1 MGPPSLPHEQYEMSA
16 GFDDNESIEQA
27 TIESSS
33 MIADEDMLQMSQHG
47 GRKRKRGNEA
57 AIMSIAE
64 QEHIIYG
71 DQLLDYFLTK
81 GDASLAV
88 PIDPPEPPAHFQVD
102 RPIDDSGNTALH
114 WACSMGD
121 LEIVQ
126 DLLRRGADGKALTIH
141 EETPLVRA
149 VLFTNNYEKR
159 TFPALVDLLLDT
171 ISFRDW
177 FGATLFHHI
186 AQTTRRETK
195 GKSAKY
201 YCEVVLDKLYKTC
214 SQDEIDLLLSCQDDN
229 GDTAALVAARNGALR
244 VVNTLITH
252 CPRSANLMN
261 KKGETVIS
269 ISQLSHRQEHD
280 NPPAPSSVTMA
291 NDQADGA
298 GGNPIPS
305 DHQSLALPVDNAVT
319 SELLSKIGVIMSEA
333 NKKLAVTY
341 GNSKLI
347 QQDSNDVANP
357 EALYEQLESDRQKIQ
372 SQVAALT
379 ANEAEHEASEIQ
391 FGRYEKVRT
400 KYESL
405 LEQVQHRRI
414 SSQLNKGVPVEASE
428 AEPSSLSQEELV
440 ERFTLARALV
450 TAQKTRR
457 NAVKD
462 LAQQTADAGVST
474 KFDVHRKLVALA
486 TGLKE
491 EELDPMA
498 AELAE
503 TLEFDRMDGK
513 GPSPELENKQLPSQK
528 DAATIPPRSGAAAM
542 DA

>member
-1 MGPPSLPHEQYEMSA
+1 
-16 GFDDNESIEQA
+16 
-27 TIESSS
+27 
-33 MIADEDMLQMSQHG
+33 
-47 GRKRKRGNEA
+47 
-57 AIMSIAE
+57 
-64 QEHIIYG
+64 
-71 DQLLDYFLTK
+71 
-81 GDASLAV
+81 
-88 PIDPPEPPAHFQVD
+88 
-102 RPIDDSGNTALH
+102 
-114 WACSMGD
+114 
-121 LEIVQ
+121 
-126 DLLRRGADGKALTIH
+126 
-141 EETPLVRA
+141 
-149 VLFTNNYEKR
+149 
-159 TFPALVDLLLDT
+159 
-171 ISFRDW
+171 
-177 FGATLFHHI
+177 
-186 AQTTRRETK
+186 
-195 GKSAKY
+195 
-201 YCEVVLDKLYKTC
+201 
-214 SQDEIDLLLSCQDDN
+214 
-229 GDTAALVAARNGALR
+229 
-244 VVNTLITH
+244 
-252 CPRSANLMN
+252 MN

-291 NDQADGA
+291 NDQADGP
-298 GGNPIPS
+298 GDNPMPS
-305 DHQSLALPVDNAVT
+305 DHQSLAPPVDNAVT
-319 SELLSKIGVIMSEA
+319 SELLAKIGVIMSEA

-414 SSQLNKGVPVEASE
+414 SSQLNKGVPVEA
-428 AEPSSLSQEELV
+428 EPSSLSQEELV

-513 GPSPELENKQLPSQK
+513 GPSPGLENKQLPSQK
-528 DAATIPPRSGAAAM
+528 DAVTIPPRSGASVM